1 MQHATR
7 SRIKAAVL
15 LLAVFL
21 PITLA
26 SFAYRSATSGG
37 GFSGFGAAVNN
48 GNLILP
54 PADVS
59 DLDMRDAA
67 GQLLFESFE
76 NIVARLDDPDDYAT
90 RPWTIV
96 YMNSGACEAECR
108 ERVHLLRQMH
118 VGLGKHQER
127 VGRYYLN
134 LSGADL
140 PPETLDYLQTEFPG
154 QGLAYTEAATVR
166 QNLARH
172 GIDITIENGV
182 IMFVDPV
189 GNVMMYYNDSHTIEQ
204 IKSDLDRLLAYSS
217 LG

>member
-1 MQHATR
+1 MQNVTR
-7 SRIKAAVL
+7 SRVKAAVL

-37 GFSGFGAAVNN
+37 FSGFGLAVNN
-48 GNLILP
+48 GTLILP

-59 DLDMRDAA
+59 DLDMRDEA
-67 GQLLFESFE
+67 GQLVFERFE
-76 NIVARLDDPDDYAT
+76 DIVARLDDPDDYAI
-90 RPWTIV
+90 RPWTII
-96 YMNSGACEAECR
+96 YMNGGACDADCR

-127 VGRYYLN
+127 VTRYYLSI
-134 LSGADL
+134 SGTDV
-140 PPETLDYLQTEFPG
+140 PGETVDHLLTEFPG
-154 QGLAYTEAATVR
+154 QGLAYTNASTVE
-166 QNLARH
+166 QNLQSH
-172 GIDITIENGV
+172 GVDISIEDGV

-189 GNVMMYYNDSHTIEQ
+189 GNVMMYYDNSHTIEQ
-204 IKSDLDRLLAYSS
+204 IKSDLDRLLSYSS

>member
-1 MQHATR
+1 MQNATR

-26 SFAYRSATSGG
+26 SFAYRSATGTG
-37 GFSGFGAAVNN
+37 GFSGFGAAVNE

-59 DLDMRDAA
+59 DLDMRDAR
-67 GQLLFESFE
+67 GQLVRERFEDV
-76 NIVARLDDPDDYAT
+76 VARLDDPDDYAT

-96 YMNSGACEAECR
+96 YMNSGACQTECR

-127 VGRYYLN
+127 VTRYYLS
-134 LSGADL
+134 LSGSDV
-140 PPETLDYLQTEFPG
+140 PRETVDYLAAEFPG
-154 QGLAYTEAATVR
+154 QGLAYTNAATVQ
-166 QNLARH
+166 QNLTGH
-172 GIDITIENGV
+172 GVDVKVQNGL
-182 IMFVDPV
+182 IMFIDPV
-189 GNVMMYYNDSHTIEQ
+189 GNVMMYYDDGHSIEQ